1 MPADDRAP
9 CNIREVIARRVD
21 GADWLDFKPANAADK
36 LSGHARMWDDGEI
49 APADTRRVLALCLAL
64 CLALAAE
71 AEAEARRLRP
81 DAFGVDRF

>member
-64 CLALAAE
+64 A